1 MTATNN
7 LAFLRTEKGLSQ
19 EKLAELLN
27 VSRQTISRWE
37 SGETLPSADNLIRLS
52 RALDV
57 SVEDLMGNAPVE
69 PKAAVATEE
78 RLEPAPQK
86 DGGWRK
92 PILIGVAIG
101 LAIAV
106 AIALIVAAFFAGY
119 DRGVKDATPSYVV
132 QTDILNEED
141 FEEPGDLLGW

>member
-19 EKLAELLN
+19 ERLAELLN

-37 SGETLPSADNLIRLS
+37 SGETLPSADNLMRLS
-52 RALDV
+52 RVLGV
-57 SVEDLMGNAPVE
+57 SVDYLMGNAPME
-69 PKAAVATEE
+69 PKVAAAAEE
-78 RLEPAPQK
+78 RLEPPPQTG
-86 DGGWRK
+86 GGWRK
-92 PILIGVAIG
+92 PALIGVAIG
-101 LAIAV
+101 LAMALV
-106 AIALIVAAFFAGY
+106 IALVAAAFFAGY

-132 QTDILNEED
+132 QTDILDEED